1 MNIITSPFWSSRLQA
16 NAKKAIFHQWEM
28 LETSGCIE
36 NFRIAAGLK
45 EGFREGWFFADSDAY
60 KWLEAA
66 SCIYANWPDPTLKIY
81 IDDFI
86 ALLAHTQM
94 PDGYLY
100 TYNQIHFPG
109 SRWENLLIEHELYCL
124 GHLIEAGVAH
134 HTTMGETSALEIV
147 CKAADLLVRDFLNGG
162 APMTDGHEEVEIAL
176 LRLYQATGHAPY
188 LDLASALLERR
199 GRAHPF
205 FPLLLP
211 QNARVEKRKR
221 VVKEQRQ
228 AYLAAHPEFVPFKV
242 PGGNYAK
249 TPKNSRLRWALNAL
263 TGKYFQMHIPIKKQT
278 IPVGHSVRFGYLET
292 ATAMRCRLTGDQSL
306 LPTMEK
312 AWKRM
317 VTHRMYVTGGLGAAP
332 GLEGFGRDNELDPEY
347 AYAETCAALAG
358 MFWNW
363 EMAQI
368 TGDARYSDLFEWQLY
383 NAAAPGMGLDGTT
396 YLYNNPL
403 ACRGGVTRRPW
414 FAVPCC
420 PSNLSRTWA
429 SLGKYICS
437 SEENSIW
444 VHQYI
449 GSKAILDGGQGT
461 LEIDSSLPWEG
472 KVRIVLDPATAS
484 ALTLNLRLPSWAGNV
499 SIRLND
505 QSLDLSTFRLSNP
518 QSETASGYDPQ
529 LSIFLPITRTW
540 SPGDKIELDFEMPIL
555 LRRASPK
562 VRGHRGKAALTRGPL
577 VYCLES
583 VDNPG
588 LDIFSLRLALS
599 SLQTEF
605 SPTSLGGTG
614 ILRAKTTDDKPLV
627 FIPYLLWAN
636 RGESQMT
643 VWVNT

>member
-1 MNIITSPFWSSRLQA
+1 
-16 NAKKAIFHQWEM
+16 
-28 LETSGCIE
+28 
-36 NFRIAAGLK
+36 
-45 EGFREGWFFADSDAY
+45 
-60 KWLEAA
+60 
-66 SCIYANWPDPTLKIY
+66 
-81 IDDFI
+81 
-86 ALLAHTQM
+86 M
-94 PDGYLY
+94 P
-100 TYNQIHFPG
+100 
-109 SRWENLLIEHELYCL
+109 
-124 GHLIEAGVAH
+124 A
-134 HTTMGETSALEIV
+134 
-147 CKAADLLVRDFLNGG
+147 
-162 APMTDGHEEVEIAL
+162 
-176 LRLYQATGHAPY
+176 
-188 LDLASALLERR
+188 
-199 GRAHPF
+199 
-205 FPLLLP
+205 
-211 QNARVEKRKR
+211 
-221 VVKEQRQ
+221 
-228 AYLAAHPEFVPFKV
+228 
-242 PGGNYAK
+242 GNYAK

-263 TGKYFQMHIPIKKQT
+263 TGKYFQMHAPIKKQT
-278 IPVGHSVRFGYLET
+278 IPIGHSVRFGYLET
-292 ATAMRCRLTGDQSL
+292 ATAMFCRLTGDQSF

-312 AWKRM
+312 AWKHM
-317 VTHRMYVTGGLGAAP
+317 VTHRMYVTGGLGAVP

-437 SEENSIW
+437 SEDNNIW

-449 GSKAILDGGQGT
+449 GSRTILEGGQGT
-461 LEIDSSLPWEG
+461 LEIDSSMPWEG
-472 KVRIVLDPATAS
+472 KVRIVLDPAIAS
-484 ALTLNLRLPSWAGNV
+484 ALTLHLRLPSWAGDV

-505 QSLDLSTFRLSNP
+505 QSLDLSTFRLSNLK
-518 QSETASGYDPQ
+518 SGTVSGYDPQ
-529 LSIFLPITRTW
+529 LSTFLPITRTW
-540 SPGDKIELDFEMPIL
+540 SPGDKIELDFEMPVL
-555 LRRASPK
+555 LRCASPK
-562 VRGHRGKAALTRGPL
+562 VRGHRSKAALTRGPL

-588 LDIFSLRLALS
+588 LDIFSLRLAPS

-605 SPTSLGGTG
+605 SPPLLGGTG